1 MKVVR
6 SDTGFLVY
14 QKIFKQLMA
23 NSCVLVLWQ
32 NDPTSGQRFVSPAI
46 LSTYNFQSGRFHV
59 LLVQQLSPKKNLPLY
74 CYSKFGQI
82 LFKTTI
88 HNLKNATC
96 SLSIP
101 SEIQLLE
108 HQDAENLNGK
118 VSYNDVWNNH
128 NKFSEEIDN
137 DEVKVKS
144 MSERSERDKEFL
156 SHELNSISLDEEDK
170 LFADKRESPRARPK
184 MEKFVKL
191 NPKGNS
197 DSSFYKLF
205 DLSQGGL
212 GFITTEKNLF
222 PKGIQVQILGFE
234 QFDLDDPLIGTVMS
248 QRPLDDLG
256 IEFKIGIKF
265 LDGQD

>member
-1 MKVVR
+1 MKVIR

-14 QKIFKQLMA
+14 QKIFKQLMS

-32 NDPTSGQRFVSPAI
+32 TDPSSGQRFVSPAI
-46 LSTYNFQSGRFHV
+46 FSTYNFDTGRFHV

-88 HNLKNATC
+88 QNLKNATC

-101 SEIQLLE
+101 TEIQLLE
-108 HQDAENLNGK
+108 QQDAESLNGK
-118 VSYNDVWNNH
+118 VTYDNVWKSH
-128 NKFSEEIDN
+128 SKFSEEIDN
-137 DEVKVKS
+137 DMVKVKS

-170 LFADKRESPRARPK
+170 LFADKRESPRARPRI
-184 MEKFVKL
+184 EKFVKL
-191 NPKGNS
+191 NPTGS
-197 DSSFYKLF
+197 QEASFYKLF

-222 PKGIQVQILGFE
+222 PKGIKVQILGFE
-234 QFDLDDPLIGTVMS
+234 QFDLDDPLFGTVMS
-248 QRPLDDLG
+248 QRPLDDLD
-256 IEFKIGIKF
+256 IEYKIGIKF
-265 LDGQD
+265 LDGQN